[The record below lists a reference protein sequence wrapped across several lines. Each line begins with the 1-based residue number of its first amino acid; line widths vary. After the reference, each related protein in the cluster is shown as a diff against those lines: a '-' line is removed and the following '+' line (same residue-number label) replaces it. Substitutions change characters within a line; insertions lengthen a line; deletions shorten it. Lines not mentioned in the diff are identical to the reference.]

1 MTTTRNEQPK
11 VLIIDDSDTARAA
24 IARTLQDAGYQVF
37 EIASAIGATRTIM
50 RNQIGVVVV
59 DISMP
64 GLSGDMLIK
73 VLRRN
78 LRVQNLT
85 IVVVSG
91 TEQEGLEAIRRTGEA
106 DAVLSKAQ
114 VPTDLVTVIGRLVA
128 EPSRRRSAR
137 E

>member
-1 MTTTRNEQPK
+1 MTTTRNARPK

-24 IARTLQDAGYQVF
+24 IARTLSDAGYQVF

-50 RNQIGVVVV
+50 RNQIEIVVV

-73 VLRRN
+73 VLRKN
-78 LRVQNLT
+78 LRVQDLT

-128 EPSRRRSAR
+128 ASAR
-137 E
+137 KRTGRE